1 MVQAQN
7 KYDVLKATS
16 ITLQLGVEDIVGG
29 TDFWNDRTLKKEGV
43 DDLDVVRLF
52 CSADKSLLT
61 HSAAVV
67 ARQKLGM
74 TRANGRQHGVSM
86 VSAYRFPKRVN
97 MGKQRQSTSI
107 RFNPLQSSDSEVGRI
122 ESDWQVSYL
131 CLSGVLQATATQEN

>member
-1 MVQAQN
+1 M
-7 KYDVLKATS
+7 KRSYF
-16 ITLQLGVEDIVGG
+16 EE
-29 TDFWNDRTLKKEGV
+29 KEGV

-86 VSAYRFPKRVN
+86 VSAWCQHGVSISLPQK
-97 MGKQRQSTSI
+97 GKH
-107 RFNPLQSSDSEVGRI
+107 G
-122 ESDWQVSYL
+122 
-131 CLSGVLQATATQEN
+131 

>member
-1 MVQAQN
+1 MSDPWLVQAQN

-52 CSADKSLLT
+52 CSADKSLW

-74 TRANGRQHGVSM
+74 TRANGRQHGVSI
-86 VSAYRFPKRVN
+86 SLPQK
-97 MGKQRQSTSI
+97 GKH
-107 RFNPLQSSDSEVGRI
+107 G
-122 ESDWQVSYL
+122 
-131 CLSGVLQATATQEN
+131 